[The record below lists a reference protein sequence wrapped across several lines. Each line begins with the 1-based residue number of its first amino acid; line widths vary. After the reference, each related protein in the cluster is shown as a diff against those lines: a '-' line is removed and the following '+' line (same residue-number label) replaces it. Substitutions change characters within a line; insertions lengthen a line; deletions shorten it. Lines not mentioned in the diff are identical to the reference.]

1 MIPAPDGLMAV
12 FNSREIP
19 NLMEPVY
26 AFGANGDA
34 MVLSEKLGC
43 LVSVHSVSDMEF
55 KGLEFSSANLY
66 ERRGAPTPE
75 QIIELARQGH
85 SIN

>member
-1 MIPAPDGLMAV
+1 MAV
-12 FNSREIP
+12 FDSKEVP
-19 NLMEPVY
+19 NLAEPVY

-34 MVLSEKLGC
+34 MVLSEKLGR

-66 ERRGAPTPE
+66 ARRGTPTLE
-75 QIIELARQGH
+75 QIRELGRAAGSQHRLT
-85 SIN
+85 